1 MTDDSFALI
10 LNWVNNMPRETT
22 DEPFEFQVAKDLL
35 ESIPRIMARIRTEM
49 RAMAKPQLTIPQLRI
64 LAKLNQSESSI
75 SEMAEWQG
83 VSAPAMSKMVGILE
97 GRGFARRVT
106 KTNDR
111 RQVTVSLT
119 DEGRRT
125 FLSIRKAVRGKMAER
140 IRTLP
145 DSKKQLIS
153 DAIKVLEQII

>member
-1 MTDDSFALI
+1 
-10 LNWVNNMPRETT
+10 MPRETP

-35 ESIPRIMARIRTEM
+35 ESIPRLMARIRTEM
-49 RAMAKPQLTIPQLRI
+49 RALAKPQLTIPQLRI
-64 LAKLNQSESSI
+64 LAKLNQSASSI

-97 GRGFARRVT
+97 SRGFARRMVQV
-106 KTNDR
+106 KDR
-111 RQVTVSLT
+111 RTVQVSLT
-119 DEGRRT
+119 EDGRKT
-125 FLSIRKAVRGKMAER
+125 FLSIRKAVRGKMADR

-145 DSKKQLIS
+145 AAKQQLIS